1 MKNRIPPPI
10 LLLITGTIMWFVAKS
25 AFAFPVVVPYPI
37 VIAVI
42 IAAIGVTIDVLA
54 LLEFR
59 SVQTTVNPLKPENAT
74 SLVCSGIFR
83 KTRNPMYLGL
93 LFILA
98 GWAVW
103 LGSLSNILV
112 LVLFVPVI
120 TALQIKPEEA
130 ALTTLFGH
138 DYVDYCQQVKRWIG

>member
-74 SLVCSGIFR
+74 SLVCSGIFS

-93 LFILA
+93 LIALTGWCLYIGNLA
-98 GWAVW
+98 GF
-103 LGSLSNILV
+103 LCLPLFILV
-112 LVLFVPVI
+112 L
-120 TALQIKPEEA
+120 TQMQILPEERI
-130 ALTTLFGH
+130 LSEKFGKPYT
-138 DYVDYCQQVKRWIG
+138 DYLKQVRRWI